1 MFAEPEALKAA
12 LNTPAWIMEQA
23 LGSRPSLGAYM
34 IAMGTSR
41 ILTNS
46 HRARSCHELCGMR
59 TLYAPITSGSG
70 KPLSRQAAR

>member
-46 HRARSCHELCGMR
+46 HRARSRHELC
-59 TLYAPITSGSG
+59 YAPITSGSG